1 MAFEFEPLKLILLG
15 LEDDVGSF
23 QIPVEDCHLL
33 IDQRLGQIAFHPQL
47 EQLLVEIVVLS
58 LNLFDARGKL

>member
-1 MAFEFEPLKLILLG
+1 VAFEFEPLKLILLG

-23 QIPVEDCHLL
+23 QIPVEDRHLL

-47 EQLLVEIVVLS
+47 EQLLV
-58 LNLFDARGKL
+58 